1 MNSSIQENTKIAWK
15 TKADYKANRDNIRFN
30 PNANLL
36 AGGFGGICSLVVG
49 FPFDT
54 VKVRLRL
61 TLRFFLLSCIYVLK
75 ITYQF
80 RSDFKPRQP
89 NRVLTNVS
97 KVLFCMKV
105 PWPYSVAF
113 PD

>member
-1 MNSSIQENTKIAWK
+1 MNISIQENTKIAWK
-15 TKADYKANRDNIRFN
+15 TKADYKANRDNIRFH

-61 TLRFFLLSCIYVLK
+61 TLRFFLLSCIMYLK
-75 ITYQF
+75 L
-80 RSDFKPRQP
+80 
-89 NRVLTNVS
+89 LTNSGPTSNHVNQTEC
-97 KVLFCMKV
+97 L
-105 PWPYSVAF
+105 
-113 PD
+113 